1 MCGWSSPPTPPPS
14 ALADDLPVRAGLAV
28 PGWELVETFT
38 PSGGPGGQHANKAST
53 RVELRFA
60 VESSSVLTPEQKRRV
75 VARVGSELRVVAD
88 DERSQARNREIARR
102 RLADALREALVP
114 PRRRV
119 ATRPSRGSKERRLR
133 SKRETSEKKA
143 TRRKPQVDD

>member
-1 MCGWSSPPTPPPS
+1 M
-14 ALADDLPVRAGLAV
+14 ADDLVVQDGLVV

-53 RVELRFA
+53 RVELRFS
-60 VESSSVLTPEQKRRV
+60 VEHSSVLRPEQKRRV
-75 VARVGSELRVVAD
+75 AARLGAEVRVVAD
-88 DERSQARNREIARR
+88 DERSQARNRDIARQ
-102 RLADALREALVP
+102 RLADALRQALVP

-119 ATRPSRGSKERRLR
+119 ATRPSRGSKERRLQ

-143 TRRKPQVDD
+143 QRRKPRPED

>member
-1 MCGWSSPPTPPPS
+1 V
-14 ALADDLPVRAGLAV
+14 ADDLVVQDGLVV

-53 RVELRFA
+53 RVELRFS
-60 VESSSVLTPEQKRRV
+60 VEHSSVLRPEQKRRV
-75 VARVGSELRVVAD
+75 TARLGAEVRVVAD
-88 DERSQARNREIARR
+88 DERSQARNRDIARQ
-102 RLADALREALVP
+102 RLADALRQALVP

-119 ATRPSRGSKERRLR
+119 ATRPSRGAKERRLQ

-143 TRRKPQVDD
+143 QRRKPRPED